1 MAEKT
6 SKIVSLDKQ
15 KEQLNIAAFELKHE
29 LVFEYFNTKVAA
41 ADYDETL
48 LRAIYIGIL
57 AMQEDRIAAF
67 FAKTENEL
75 GTHLASLNMIF
86 QLKQEAFFK
95 TAVKGMAAEDDIIK
109 FLTKFFERRGYGDTA
124 EPSGTAAGEIPG
136 NKTGDILCH
145 VEGSEK
151 DCDIAIEVKFD
162 KSIKWGDIR
171 DKDVFIKKADTAWSQ
186 ILEAK
191 ANRKSRVGII
201 VFDRSLADS
210 SITNQVENAGF
221 VKGVGFVAIVNSQ
234 GGDYSN
240 LARVY
245 ELARDLARAKKT
257 YNAENDTLV
266 LLVKRLLH
274 DIDAMLAVTK
284 QCDAIEKANDAIR
297 ETLKKN
303 ILSFDFTKRYLEKF
317 LREGG
322 KLNSGDLFAFYNA
335 EEIKDKFKTL
345 NLEEI
350 LKKHRQAIEE
360 HNNDKTA
367 TAEQGAAADAEA
379 AGQPGEGSNGN
390 EN

>member
-6 SKIVSLDKQ
+6 KKIVSLDKQ
-15 KEQLNIAAFELKHE
+15 KKLLKIAAFELEHE
-29 LVFEYFNTKVAA
+29 LVFEYFNTKVAEEK
-41 ADYDETL
+41 YDETL

-57 AMQEDRIAAF
+57 AMQEDRLAAF
-67 FAKTENEL
+67 FSTTENEL
-75 GTHLASLNMIF
+75 GTHLESLNMIF
-86 QLKQEAFFK
+86 KMKQEVFFK
-95 TAVKGMAAEDDIIK
+95 TAVKGMEAEGKIVK
-109 FLTKFFERRGYGDTA
+109 FLNDFFKRRGYEDTA
-124 EPSGTAAGEIPG
+124 EASGTATGAIPG

-186 ILEAK
+186 IFEAK
-191 ANRKSRVGII
+191 ENRQSRVGII
-201 VFDRSLADS
+201 VFDHSLVDS

-221 VKGVGFVAIVNSQ
+221 VKGVGFVAIVDSQ
-234 GGDYSN
+234 GDDYSN
-240 LARVY
+240 LALVY

-274 DIDAMLAVTK
+274 DIDSVCSIVK
-284 QCDAIEKANDAIR
+284 QCDAIDKANAAIR

-303 ILSFDFTKRYLEKF
+303 LLSFDFTKRYLEKF
-317 LREGG
+317 LREG

-335 EEIKDKFKTL
+335 EEIKDKFKAL
-345 NLEEI
+345 DLEEI

-360 HNNDKTA
+360 HKNDKA
-367 TAEQGAAADAEA
+367 AAAEQGSAADAEA
-379 AGQPGEGSNGN
+379 ADQPGDGSGKS